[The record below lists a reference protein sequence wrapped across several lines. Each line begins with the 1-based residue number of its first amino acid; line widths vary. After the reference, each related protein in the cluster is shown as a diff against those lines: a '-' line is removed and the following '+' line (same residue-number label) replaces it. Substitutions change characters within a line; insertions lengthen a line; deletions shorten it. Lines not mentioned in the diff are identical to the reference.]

1 MATKTAPPK
10 YEPET
15 QYQVELAA
23 KVEMY
28 GQTFYPGHEVT
39 MRGDVL
45 ATLNP
50 DAVRSA
56 TPAAQPKA

>member
-1 MATKTAPPK
+1 MASKKTAPD

-28 GQTFYPGHEVT
+28 GQTFYPGHQVT
-39 MRGDVL
+39 LRGDVL
-45 ATLNP
+45 ATLDP
-50 DAVRSA
+50 AAIHSA
-56 TPAAQPKA
+56 TPAPQPKA

>member
-1 MATKTAPPK
+1 MANKKTAPD

-28 GQTFYPGHEVT
+28 GQTFYPGHQVT
-39 MRGDVL
+39 LRGDVL
-45 ATLNP
+45 ATLDP
-50 DAVRSA
+50 ATIHSA
-56 TPAAQPKA
+56 TPAPQPKA